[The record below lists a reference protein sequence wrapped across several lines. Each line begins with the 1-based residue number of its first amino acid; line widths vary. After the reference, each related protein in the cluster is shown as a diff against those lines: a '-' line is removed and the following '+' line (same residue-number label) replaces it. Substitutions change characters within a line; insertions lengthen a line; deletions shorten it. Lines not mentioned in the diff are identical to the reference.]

1 MNNKG
6 FTLIELLAVV
16 ILLITIS
23 LFVMPRIVD
32 VIKDGD
38 KTKENITKNKII
50 EAAKEYVGEYNTTF
64 LNDLVNVG
72 DSKYIDKEE
81 LINNKLLDTK
91 DIGDIPF
98 IKVKVI
104 LKEDNKIEY
113 IIVDSATVS
122 RPNYG
127 NAVDYI
133 NNLYDIEDFRKED
146 GLKKDNTSDAN
157 IRYEGANPNN
167 YVSFNDELWRI
178 IGVFGDNI
186 KLVRSEELGKL
197 SWDSSDSSVNN
208 GWGVNEWSQADL
220 KEYLNTMY
228 YGGTSVTCYADNNNS
243 TTTCPTGSL
252 NSTAKSMINNYT
264 WNTGAINVEDT
275 TIVNLE
281 TIALNTVPFYNAER
295 GSVNGKICTS
305 GNQCNDAVTRT
316 ITWRGYVALPY
327 VTDWAYASSE
337 TACATNMYD
346 GFDVANHNYDNMT
359 CKKNNW
365 MHHGS
370 TMNEAMWMLS
380 PRAHYGSADSVWGVD
395 GDGGVNIYVASSALS
410 VFPSVYL
417 NTEVKITSGSGTSSD
432 PYILQ

>member
-1 MNNKG
+1 MCFIIKIGENMNNKG

-32 VIKDGD
+32 VIKEGD

-50 EAAKEYVGEYNTTF
+50 EAAKEYTSNYDTNF

-167 YVSFNDELWRI
+167 YVKFNDELWRI
-178 IGVFGDNI
+178 IGVFGNNVKIVRKDTSNKIEYKDLGDENI
-186 KLVRSEELGKL
+186 AFDSFGMNIWGPAKWGPDSNSLVDYPGSNVLKYLTNTVYSNINAKSKLMIENKIWNIGMIPK
-197 SWDSSDSSVNN
+197 
-208 GWGVNEWSQADL
+208 A
-220 KEYLNTMY
+220 
-228 YGGTSVTCYADNNNS
+228 
-243 TTTCPTGSL
+243 TTT
-252 NSTAKSMINNYT
+252 
-264 WNTGAINVEDT
+264 
-275 TIVNLE
+275 
-281 TIALNTVPFYNAER
+281 TVDFYNAER
-295 GSVNGKICTS
+295 GSKVSANTTINYQDVYVVSQPTWQGYIAIPYLTDLTYSSSEEVC
-305 GNQCNDAVTRT
+305 QNDFNNTKCSDNNWLIEKDVWTLSPADTLT
-316 ITWRGYVALPY
+316 EIWHINSLTNK
-327 VTDWAYASSE
+327 TYASI
-337 TACATNMYD
+337 
-346 GFDVANHNYDNMT
+346 
-359 CKKNNW
+359 
-365 MHHGS
+365 GS
-370 TMNEAMWMLS
+370 TTYRCKA
-380 PRAHYGSADSVWGVD
+380 
-395 GDGGVNIYVASSALS
+395 
-410 VFPSVYL
+410 FPTLYL
-417 NTEVKITSGSGTSSD
+417 KNSISIVSGLGTEID